1 MSKLANTWAIAT
13 RALKRNK
20 LQSSLTM
27 LGMAVGVATVLAMM
41 ALGTGAQRAIQDQV
55 RAAGMNMLIV
65 TAGNFQGKRE
75 DPPPDAI
82 EMARSQAPGF
92 ASSAGSSS
100 AAPVTPRLLRATW
113 SGDSSFRLAY
123 FHPEDDPFAV
133 HDHPTARQR
142 LGDSEAGLGAAATL
156 TLADAHEIR
165 KISGVQYVSEGV
177 HENVHILNAA
187 QTRWFTR
194 VHGDDTEL
202 PEIRRAW
209 TFLHGRFF
217 SAGEQK
223 RNQQVVVLGTVVA
236 KQLFGNSN
244 PVGQTVTLWK
254 QSFKVVGVVGSSS
267 WLSSPEPGDDQFDA
281 VYIPVTTMQHLLNLS
296 KLNDITVTTVSTGDV
311 TRVAKSIT
319 ALLRQ
324 RHGIN
329 ANKPD
334 DFTVA
339 SQASKALTKGSM
351 TPEVAHA
358 VTGNVAGLEKVTLD
372 QLGKS
377 LDRSSRTMTALLV
390 SIATVSLIVGGIGIM
405 NIMLLSV
412 TERTREIGVRRA
424 VGAQQRE
431 VLAQF
436 LMESLTL
443 SLTGG
448 AAGVVVGVIAAI
460 LIAHAAHW
468 STTVPF
474 SAIAI
479 AFCISTSV
487 GIFFGYYPARE
498 ASRVPPL
505 ASLRYE

>member
-1 MSKLANTWAIAT
+1 VSKLANTWRIAA

-20 LQSSLTM
+20 LQSTLTM

-65 TAGNFQGKRE
+65 TAGNYQAQRE

-82 EMARSQAPGF
+82 EMGRDEDPDAFQQG
-92 ASSAGSSS
+92 GNGG
-100 AAPVTPRLLRATW
+100 PRPMLMKATW
-113 SGDSSFRLAY
+113 SGSPRFCLAY
-123 FHPEDDPFAV
+123 FHPEDDPFAI

-142 LGDSEAGLGAAATL
+142 LGDSEAGLGSAATL
-156 TLADAHEIR
+156 TIADANEIR
-165 KISGVQYVSEGV
+165 KISGVQYVSEGI
-177 HENVHILNAA
+177 HENVHVVSAGNI
-187 QTRWFTR
+187 RWFTR
-194 VHGDDTEL
+194 VHGDDTAL
-202 PEIRRAW
+202 PDIRRSWA
-209 TFLHGRFF
+209 FLHGRFF
-217 SAGEQK
+217 SSGEQK
-223 RNQQVVVLGTVVA
+223 KNEQVVVLGAVAA

-244 PVGQTVTLWK
+244 PVGEVVALWK
-254 QSFKVVGVVGSSS
+254 QPFRVVGVVGSSS
-267 WLSSPEPGDDQFDA
+267 WLSTPEAGDDQFDA

-311 TRVAKSIT
+311 TRVAKTIT
-319 ALLRQ
+319 TLLRQ
-324 RHGIN
+324 RHGITTR
-329 ANKPD
+329 KPD

-339 SQASKALTKGSM
+339 TQASKALTKGSM
-351 TPEVAHA
+351 RPEVAHA
-358 VTGNVAGLEKVTLD
+358 VIGNVSGLEKVTLD

-390 SIATVSLIVGGIGIM
+390 SIAMVSLVVGGIGIM

-412 TERTREIGVRRA
+412 TERTREIGIRRA
-424 VGAQQRE
+424 VGAQERE

-436 LMESLTL
+436 LMESITL
-443 SLTGG
+443 SVVGG
-448 AAGVVVGVIAAI
+448 LAGVAIGVITAI
-460 LIAHAAHW
+460 AIAHAAHW
-468 STTVPF
+468 STSVPF
-474 SAIAI
+474 VAIVL
-479 AFCISTSV
+479 AFGISTAV

>member
-1 MSKLANTWAIAT
+1 MSRLANTWAIASK
-13 RALKRNK
+13 ALKRNK
-20 LQSSLTM
+20 LQSALTM

-65 TAGNFQGKRE
+65 TAGNYGAQRA

-82 EMARSQAPGF
+82 EMGRAQSP
-92 ASSAGSSS
+92 
-100 AAPVTPRLLRATW
+100 PHHPLLLETNW
-113 SGDSSFRLAY
+113 VSPSPFRPAF
-123 FHPEDDPFAV
+123 FHPEDDPFAI

-156 TLADAHEIR
+156 TIADANEIR
-165 KISGVQYVSEGV
+165 KISGVQYVSEGI
-177 HENVHILNAA
+177 HENVHVLNAA
-187 QTRWFTR
+187 NIRWFTR
-194 VHGDDTEL
+194 VHGDDTAL
-202 PEIRRAW
+202 PDIRRSW

-217 SAGEQK
+217 SSREQK
-223 RNQQVVVLGTVVA
+223 NNEQVVVLGAVAA
-236 KQLFGNSN
+236 KQLFGDTN

-254 QSFKVVGVVGSSS
+254 QPFKVVGVVGSSS
-267 WLSSPEPGDDQFDA
+267 WLSTPEAGDDQFDA

-311 TRVAKSIT
+311 TRVSKAIT

-324 RHGIN
+324 RHNITASN
-329 ANKPD
+329 PD

-339 SQASKALTKGSM
+339 TQATKALTKGSM
-351 TPEVAHA
+351 RPEVAHA
-358 VTGNVAGLEKVTLD
+358 VTGNVSGLEKVTLD

-412 TERTREIGVRRA
+412 TERTREIGIRRA
-424 VGAQQRE
+424 VGAQERE

-436 LMESLTL
+436 LMESIAL
-443 SLTGG
+443 SIIGG
-448 AAGVVVGVIAAI
+448 LAGVAIGVAAAI
-460 LIAHAAHW
+460 AIAHAAHW
-468 STTVPF
+468 STSVPF
-474 SAIAI
+474 VAIAL
-479 AFCISTSV
+479 AFGISATV